1 MLKRITL
8 TILILL
14 FTAGMTMAA
23 TPMETIQTA
32 VDSIL
37 DILREPGAED
47 EEAGKGKAR
56 RIKEVVDN
64 FFDYEVLSRVTLGR
78 DWRQLSDEQKEEFV
92 NLYSELLERSY
103 LDRIYEYT
111 DEEVAYVKETILTPE
126 GARVPKAEVETV
138 VTSGGDDLSVFYRLY
153 EKDGKWLVYDLH
165 GEGVGLVQNYRSQF
179 DEMMHRGGAEGMLDK
194 LRQKVSE
201 MEDVI
206 PEQDEDDGAEQ

>member
-8 TILILL
+8 TILLLL

-23 TPMETIQTA
+23 PPLETIQTA

-37 DILREPGAED
+37 SILREPEAED
-47 EEAGKGKAR
+47 EEVGKDKAR
-56 RIKEVVDN
+56 RIKEVVDA

-111 DEEVAYVKETILTPE
+111 DEEVVYVKETILTPE

-138 VTSGGDDLSVFYRLY
+138 VTTGDKDVSVIYRLY

-165 GEGVGLVQNYRSQF
+165 GEGVSLVQNYRSQF
-179 DEMMHRGGAEGMLDK
+179 DEMMHRGGAEAMLDT

-206 PEQDEDDGAEQ
+206 PEQNDGGEQ